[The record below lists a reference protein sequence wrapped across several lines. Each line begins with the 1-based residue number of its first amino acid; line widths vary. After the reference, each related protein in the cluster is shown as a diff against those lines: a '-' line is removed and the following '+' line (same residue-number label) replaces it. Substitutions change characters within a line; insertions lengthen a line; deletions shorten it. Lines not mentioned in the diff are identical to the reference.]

1 MRVSEIIPYELRSLV
16 GEEKYEGYTDDAEAW
31 FNIEFFGKGRIVLR
45 LPDYMLERNAIESS
59 YVLGRMTAELGLPR
73 GPKVFRLGMLAER
86 WSESLESP
94 YQMVEAFDA
103 GYGHAQPGECD
114 DSD

>member
-1 MRVSEIIPYELRSLV
+1 MRVSEIVSYKLRSLV

-31 FNIEFFGKGRIVLR
+31 FNIEFGKGRFVLR
-45 LPDYMLERNAIESS
+45 LPDWGVERNAIESS

-94 YQMVEAFDA
+94 YQMVEAFEA

>member
-1 MRVSEIIPYELRSLV
+1 MRVSEIVPYELRSII
-16 GEEKYEGYTDDAEAW
+16 GEEKYEGYTDDAGAW
-31 FNIEFFGKGRIVLR
+31 FDIEFGKGRIVLG
-45 LPDYMLERNAIESS
+45 LPDYMLERDAIESS

-86 WSESLESP
+86 WSLESP